1 MKYSRL
7 IPVAALSSLAFIA
20 CEDTTTIG
28 STIVGDPVEIIV
40 DSAFTVTGN
49 SVEVESLVSH
59 SEYQLLGRINAEGYG
74 FLEADFASGFM
85 PSNAISTNSN
95 ITAAN
100 CDQYVDSVL
109 LAMVMRKGDLVGDSI
124 IPLGLEVFEL
134 NKSLTSGLKSNS
146 SLTGYYDASKPIA
159 SSIYNASV
167 IGLPDS
173 IAEEY
178 TYSSSSTE
186 EARVVY
192 AKLPKEL
199 GQRIYKK
206 YLTEPAIFNDPIAF
220 NDFFHGLYIRN
231 TYGSGRIMRFENSA
245 IYLYSHYNE
254 TLDTG
259 TDTTYSYVNTLMAV
273 TPEVVLN
280 NKINQ
285 TLSNSLVNLAK
296 TNPIIVG
303 PIGYD
308 TEINIP
314 VKKIVES
321 YRANSGKTNVVNNLT
336 ITIPAEAI
344 ANDYGID
351 PPETILLVKKSE
363 RADFFEN
370 NTLTDNATSFYATY
384 DSSTG
389 TYSFTNMRQ
398 FVIDAIAKD
407 SEGTLTDADGEYV
420 LTPVNLVTETYTSSY
435 YTTSEVVIAITPYV
449 NTPAMVK
456 LDLANTK
463 LYLTFSKQTM
473 Q

>member
-7 IPVAALSSLAFIA
+7 IPVAALSSLTFIA

-49 SVEVESLVSH
+49 SVEVTSLVSH

-124 IPLGLEVFEL
+124 IPLGLEVYEL
-134 NKSLTSGLKSNS
+134 NKPLSSGLNS
-146 SLTGYYDASKPIA
+146 SSSLSGYYDASAKPIA
-159 SSIYNASV
+159 SSIYNATV

-192 AKLPKEL
+192 AKLDKSI
-199 GQRIYKK
+199 GVKIYRE
-206 YLTEPAIFNDPIAF
+206 YLNNPAIFNDPIAF
-220 NDFFHGLYIRN
+220 NENVFQGLYIRN

-273 TPEVVLN
+273 TPEVILN
-280 NKINQ
+280 NRINQ
-285 TLSNSLVNLAK
+285 KLSQSLVNLAK

-308 TEINIP
+308 TEI
-314 VKKIVES
+314 K
-321 YRANSGKTNVVNNLT
+321 YSGRFNCCSL
-336 ITIPAEAI
+336 
-344 ANDYGID
+344 
-351 PPETILLVKKSE
+351 S
-363 RADFFEN
+363 
-370 NTLTDNATSFYATY
+370 
-384 DSSTG
+384 
-389 TYSFTNMRQ
+389 
-398 FVIDAIAKD
+398 
-407 SEGTLTDADGEYV
+407 
-420 LTPVNLVTETYTSSY
+420 
-435 YTTSEVVIAITPYV
+435 
-449 NTPAMVK
+449 
-456 LDLANTK
+456 
-463 LYLTFSKQTM
+463 
-473 Q
+473 